1 MDALTYE
8 DLVSA
13 CHAGGASVLT
23 SVTELAPAAGPHAGI
38 APARYTR
45 GRNGTYAY
53 ETRFIDGRPQSA
65 VVVDGKASQLNRVED
80 AMALA
85 IQEGDPA
92 LSRMPRMRVDYGEFS
107 AYDYEL
113 PHRFVDGH
121 FRFGTVDGKPTT
133 DSPVYRAARNS
144 TPADSR
150 ALLELSPV
158 SLVLGSWDSSRK
170 SHQARYRSCAVG
182 EIIGVLADQ
191 SESGR
196 EPSPRGAARKDD
208 IAPSVRLSGPDML
221 ALLNT
226 QKDEMSAKTVA
237 KIEQAAKNAKSS
249 TTSASALGLGAIPPS
264 LDALGL
270 VACSRIIR
278 SHVLSFAAL
287 RQLRFGTDNDADV
300 ACRALLAAL
309 ALHGIALADEEL
321 CLRAN
326 CDLVEK
332 NAPQVHLD
340 GRRGSWREL
349 VPLTREI
356 TGPLLSRSINE
367 AVATAGLTWEG
378 QVFEV
383 LGNEKILAGVESNAE
398 DED

>member
-1 MDALTYE
+1 MDALNYE
-8 DLVSA
+8 DLIAA
-13 CHAGGASVLT
+13 CRAGGASVLT

-53 ETRFIDGRPQSA
+53 ETRFIDGQPQST
-65 VVVDGKASQLNRVED
+65 VIVDGKASQLNRVED
-80 AMALA
+80 AIALA
-85 IQEGDPA
+85 IEEGDPA
-92 LSRMPRMRVDYGEFS
+92 LARMPRMRVDYGEFC
-107 AYDYEL
+107 AYDYQL
-113 PHRFVDGH
+113 PHRFIDGH
-121 FRFGTVDGKPTT
+121 FRFGTVNGEPTT
-133 DSPVYRAARNS
+133 DNPVYRAARNA
-144 TPADSR
+144 TPANSR

-170 SHQARYRSCAVG
+170 SHQARFRSCAVG

-208 IAPSVRLSGPDML
+208 IAPSVQLSGRDML
-221 ALLNT
+221 DLLST
-226 QKDEMSAKTVA
+226 QQDEMSAKKVEEITKKA
-237 KIEQAAKNAKSS
+237 KDAKSG
-249 TTSASALGLGAIPPS
+249 TVSASVLGLGAIPPS

-270 VACSRIIR
+270 VACSRIIQ

-287 RQLRFGTDNDADV
+287 RQLRFGLAHEADV
-300 ACRALLAAL
+300 ICRALLAAL
-309 ALHGIALADEEL
+309 ALHGIALSDEEL

-332 NAPQVHLD
+332 DSPQVQLD
-340 GRRGSWREL
+340 GRRGIRREL
-349 VPLTREI
+349 APLTREI
-356 TGPLLSRSINE
+356 TEPLLARVIDE
-367 AVATAGLTWEG
+367 ASGTAGIQWTG

-383 LGNEKILAGVESNAE
+383 TGNKKILAGIESTTE

>member
-1 MDALTYE
+1 MDTLSYS

-13 CHAGGASVLT
+13 CRAGGATVLT
-23 SVTELAPAAGPHAGI
+23 SVTELAPAAGLHAGI

-53 ETRFIDGRPQSA
+53 ETRFIDGQPQS
-65 VVVDGKASQLNRVED
+65 VVVIDGKASQLNRMEE
-80 AMALA
+80 AIALA
-85 IQEGDPA
+85 IQESDPA
-92 LSRMPRMRVDYGEFS
+92 LGQMPRMHVDYGDFS
-107 AYDYEL
+107 AYDYQL

-121 FRFGTVDGKPTT
+121 FRFGTVDGNPTT
-133 DSPVYRAARNS
+133 DNPVYRAARNA
-144 TPADSR
+144 TPANSR

-158 SLVLGSWDSSRK
+158 SLVFGSWDASRK

-208 IAPSVRLSGPDML
+208 IAPSVQLSGDDML
-221 ALLNT
+221 ALLET
-226 QKDEMSAKTVA
+226 QKDEMSTK
-237 KIEQAAKNAKSS
+237 KIEEIEKKAKNAKSG
-249 TTSASALGLGAIPPS
+249 TISASVLGLGAIPPS

-287 RQLRFGTDNDADV
+287 RQLRFGADNEADV

-332 NAPQVHLD
+332 NTPQVHLD

-349 VPLTREI
+349 APLTREI
-356 TGPLLSRSINE
+356 TGSLLSRSIDE
-367 AVATAGLTWEG
+367 AVATAGIAWKG
-378 QVFEV
+378 QVFNV
-383 LGNEKILAGVESNAE
+383 VGNKKILAGIESSTE

>member
-80 AMALA
+80 AIALA
-85 IQEGDPA
+85 VRDGDPA

-133 DSPVYRAARNS
+133 DSPVYQAARNA

-226 QKDEMSAKTVA
+226 QKDEMSAKTVT
-237 KIEQAAKNAKSS
+237 KIEQAAKNAKSG

-287 RQLRFGTDNDADV
+287 RQLRFGTDNGADV

-356 TGPLLSRSINE
+356 TEPLLSQSIDE
-367 AVATAGLTWEG
+367 AVAAAGITWKG
-378 QVFEV
+378 QVFNV
-383 LGNEKILAGVESNAE
+383 VGNKKILAGVESSAE